1 MQRFGAP
8 PSSDRWMTDGIALVA
23 AARARNRDAFARL
36 VVIETPEA
44 WRLSYSILRITADAE
59 DALQDAFVKA
69 WTQLP
74 DLRDPGRWRGWFRRI
89 VVSTAVDQ
97 YRRRRRRTLAS
108 FIRRVEPVVE
118 ASGEV
123 ELRDALDEQLASL
136 EPVDRALLT
145 LRYGLDLEMVA
156 VAAALGMPLGTAKS
170 RVHRALQRLRRGRS
184 LGALRET

>member
-1 MQRFGAP
+1 
-8 PSSDRWMTDGIALVA
+8 MTDGIPLVA
-23 AARARNRDAFARL
+23 AARARDRDAFARL
-36 VVIETPEA
+36 VVIETPQA
-44 WRLSYSILRITADAE
+44 WRLSYSILRSPADAE
-59 DALQDAFVKA
+59 DALQDAFVTA
-69 WTQLP
+69 WTRLP
-74 DLRDPGRWRGWFRRI
+74 DLRDPGHWPGWFRRI
-89 VVSTAVDQ
+89 VVSTAIDH
-97 YRRRRRRTLAS
+97 YRRRRRRLGS
-108 FIRRVEPVVE
+108 FIRRVEPVSD

-136 EPVDRALLT
+136 EPVDRALLA